1 LQLNEDGKACGGEA
15 DRLKAGETFSYF
27 YGIRPPFL
35 ISNDLPSLLKKKRRR
50 KRTQDFSTFALR
62 LKMGLAI
69 PSKIHNLK
77 YL

>member
-1 LQLNEDGKACGGEA
+1 MLAGGEA

-27 YGIRPPFL
+27 DGIRPPFL
-35 ISNDLPSLLKKKRRR
+35 ISNDLPSLLGEKQKKKRTR
-50 KRTQDFSTFALR
+50 DFSTFALR
-62 LKMGLAI
+62 LKMGLSI